1 MNRQIK
7 ATHLSLLLH
16 ALFFWGV
23 LLLSQ
28 HTQAMR
34 PPVALDF
41 SVLAAGGPA
50 GDSQPATAQEI
61 KPPPPS
67 PPSVTKKVRP
77 KPVAKKTPQPQAIT
91 KKTVPPVEEKTP
103 PVETVPV
110 AASVETSA
118 SPDNAAVAETTAP
131 ATAQASGASHGRGR
145 GSGGIFSVGQ
155 LDGPLAVLAKSPP
168 VYPSAAKRR
177 SIEGWIKIK
186 FVVDEHGHVD
196 QISVLEAKPEGVF
209 EQSVLQCVGNWRFK
223 PGTVK
228 GMAVKAQV
236 EQTISF
242 KLEG

>member
-1 MNRQIK
+1 MNRQFK

-16 ALFFWGV
+16 ALFLWGA

-28 HTQAMR
+28 HTQTMR

-41 SVLAAGGPA
+41 SILAAGGPA
-50 GDSQPATAQEI
+50 EDSQPATAQEI
-61 KPPPPS
+61 KPPPP
-67 PPSVTKKVRP
+67 PPPIAKKVMP

-91 KKTVPPVEEKTP
+91 KKTVPSVEEKTP

-110 AASVETSA
+110 AASVDTSE
-118 SPDNAAVAETTAP
+118 SPNNAAVAETTTP
-131 ATAQASGASHGRGR
+131 ATAQASGANQGRG
-145 GSGGIFSVGQ
+145 GGNGGLFSVGQ

-168 VYPSAAKRR
+168 VYPSTAKRR
-177 SIEGWIKIK
+177 NIEGWIKIK
-186 FVVDEHGHVD
+186 FVVDEHGHVSH
-196 QISVLEAKPEGVF
+196 ISVLAAEPEGVF

-236 EQTISF
+236 EQTITF